1 MAAGLDLPEQFRK
14 TKMQTDTDQ
23 KSNSVIQKQDPI
35 PTELQIDGNKV
46 INGQSPITPEELG
59 VPPFLAT
66 TTDVYCKINR
76 IIGDPPVNTKARPLR
91 VTEKRGLA
99 KQLQMD

>member
-46 INGQSPITPEELG
+46 INGPVSYTHL
-59 VPPFLAT
+59 
-66 TTDVYCKINR
+66 DVYKRQGLYC
-76 IIGDPPVNTKARPLR
+76 RPACR
-91 VTEKRGLA
+91 SVREIVWH
-99 KQLQMD
+99 